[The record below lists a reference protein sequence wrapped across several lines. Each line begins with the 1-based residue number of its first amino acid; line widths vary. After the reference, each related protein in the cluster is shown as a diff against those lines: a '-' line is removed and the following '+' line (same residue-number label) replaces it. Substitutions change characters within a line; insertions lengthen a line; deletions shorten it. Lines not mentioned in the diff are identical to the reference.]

1 MLKFQYV
8 VNLGLATVLAVPA
21 VTLGARQNESLETT
35 LQRTL
40 AALEALAGVE
50 KRLEARDGTAIGE
63 TVRLTETPAPALAT
77 APGGDDHALDRL
89 RDEVAGLQRHL
100 DSLQASAIA
109 SGDANGAAIPLP
121 KSIAAESIPAESTA
135 AATIPALLA
144 DPRQPATVGLDAEQ
158 LARLAD
164 SRRPI
169 RAASSTTAGSKTA
182 FEKHGYTADAAKLGR
197 ALYRESRFDEA
208 LASFEDCGTDPELRY
223 WRARCLEKVGRI
235 ADALTA
241 YQALAQDAAAAPWSQ
256 RAASDLEFVRW
267 RATAAAAKDDGAP
280 RK

>member
-1 MLKFQYV
+1 VLKFQYI

-40 AALEALAGVE
+40 AALEELAGVE
-50 KRLEARDGTAIGE
+50 KRLEARDGNAIGE
-63 TVRLTETPAPALAT
+63 AVRLTETPAPALAT
-77 APGGDDHALDRL
+77 VPGRDDAALDKL
-89 RDEVAGLQRHL
+89 RDEVAGLQRQL
-100 DSLQASAIA
+100 DSLQAPA
-109 SGDANGAAIPLP
+109 SPNDDASVPAAPIFV
-121 KSIAAESIPAESTA
+121 
-135 AATIPALLA
+135 
-144 DPRQPATVGLDAEQ
+144 DPRQPPTVGLDGEQ

-169 RAASSTTAGSKTA
+169 RVASSSTAGSKTA

-208 LASFEDCGTDPELRY
+208 LASFEDCGSDPESRY